1 MARLSISQ
9 GLKGRGSRSAGHG
22 FEPAVLEAASKLGI
36 SLIDPS
42 LDAPFQEAEYRRT
55 FAEMADE
62 GADALVVLPH
72 LENWTNLRLIV
83 ELAEKGRLPVLY
95 RYRKAVE
102 IGGLMAYGFDFT
114 DAGRGAADATAQI
127 LKGAKPGE
135 IPFAQPTKFELS
147 VNLKSAKALGIE
159 IPGSLLARAD
169 EVIE

>member
-1 MARLSISQ
+1 MP
-9 GLKGRGSRSAGHG
+9 SALRTGWRKR
-22 FEPAVLEAASKLGI
+22 FVPAPAFFAA
-36 SLIDPS
+36 
-42 LDAPFQEAEYRRT
+42 E
-55 FAEMADE
+55 
-62 GADALVVLPH
+62 
-72 LENWTNLRLIV
+72 
-83 ELAEKGRLPVLY
+83 AEKGRLSVLY
-95 RYRKAVE
+95 PYRKAVE